1 MTRNNSYAKVWH
13 GTLKKTPSGLTKKD
27 LMKSEDELWQKK
39 YPAFIVNKLLSA
51 FSDTVMFVNEMNR
64 NHSLESRLQFSYL
77 LNSIRKKKRYS
88 KWLKPEKLSDLD
100 IVKEYYGF
108 GNEKAKDALKVLSE
122 EQLGYIKNKLNQG
135 GVEK

>member
-1 MTRNNSYAKVWH
+1 M
-13 GTLKKTPSGLTKKD
+13 
-27 LMKSEDELWQKK
+27 
-39 YPAFIVNKLLSA
+39 
-51 FSDTVMFVNEMNR
+51 
-64 NHSLESRLQFSYL
+64 
-77 LNSIRKKKRYS
+77 
-88 KWLKPEKLSDLD
+88 KPEKLGDLD